1 MKIEAGMYSRME
13 HFILLVA
20 RNIRGNDRL
29 FIHSSH
35 DAHPFMEGVY
45 EGGESEEVII
55 HFHLGSNRFH
65 GH

>member
-45 EGGESEEVII
+45 EGGESEEV
-55 HFHLGSNRFH
+55 NRPLSSQTKSFSWS
-65 GH
+65 